1 MGIIS
6 RVVAHTCSCDS
17 MLRLALFLGS
27 AIVVASLPVSPQSGS
42 IRGKPIEEEE
52 LEQRLEELLDHSN
65 ITPEELTSLLNDD
78 LDPEEVEYK
87 VEAVDDGLVISI
99 QEKQALFYPDLDY
112 AEGSS
117 EEVFLDAEEQMGD
130 EEDLK
135 SDVGDTVE
143 VADLLQEA
151 LVEIEEEE
159 NDVEYDYSFLEAA
172 DAIVVLGE
180 DAEELEYQEVDENN
194 EDDEDV
200 SEINALINKIEFD
213 EAVKFDHFN
222 GDRKTFEIVIMSG
235 IALTCL
241 MLIFGLATLV
251 ASFLRPRTIPTSLTI
266 APLPKPS
273 QTTSSSGGI
282 IRQYTRVPVE
292 IKNML
297 PSNVAYK
304 QLYDI

>member
-1 MGIIS
+1 M
-6 RVVAHTCSCDS
+6 HFEP
-17 MLRLALFLGS
+17 LF
-27 AIVVASLPVSPQSGS
+27 AA
-42 IRGKPIEEEE
+42 
-52 LEQRLEELLDHSN
+52 
-65 ITPEELTSLLNDD
+65 
-78 LDPEEVEYK
+78 
-87 VEAVDDGLVISI
+87 

-194 EDDEDV
+194 DVDV

-222 GDRKTFEIVIMSG
+222 GDRKIFEIVIMSG
-235 IALTCL
+235 DI
-241 MLIFGLATLV
+241 
-251 ASFLRPRTIPTSLTI
+251 STISL
-266 APLPKPS
+266 K
-273 QTTSSSGGI
+273 SSSCSKAS
-282 IRQYTRVPVE
+282 R
-292 IKNML
+292 
-297 PSNVAYK
+297 
-304 QLYDI
+304 

>member
-1 MGIIS
+1 M
-6 RVVAHTCSCDS
+6 HFEP
-17 MLRLALFLGS
+17 LF
-27 AIVVASLPVSPQSGS
+27 AA
-42 IRGKPIEEEE
+42 
-52 LEQRLEELLDHSN
+52 
-65 ITPEELTSLLNDD
+65 
-78 LDPEEVEYK
+78 
-87 VEAVDDGLVISI
+87 

-143 VADLLQEA
+143 VGEA

-159 NDVEYDYSFLEAA
+159 NDIEYDYSFLEAA

-222 GDRKTFEIVIMSG
+222 GDRKIFEIVIMSG
-235 IALTCL
+235 DI
-241 MLIFGLATLV
+241 
-251 ASFLRPRTIPTSLTI
+251 STISL
-266 APLPKPS
+266 K
-273 QTTSSSGGI
+273 SSSCSKAS
-282 IRQYTRVPVE
+282 R
-292 IKNML
+292 
-297 PSNVAYK
+297 
-304 QLYDI
+304 

>member
-1 MGIIS
+1 M
-6 RVVAHTCSCDS
+6 HFEP
-17 MLRLALFLGS
+17 LF
-27 AIVVASLPVSPQSGS
+27 AA
-42 IRGKPIEEEE
+42 
-52 LEQRLEELLDHSN
+52 
-65 ITPEELTSLLNDD
+65 
-78 LDPEEVEYK
+78 
-87 VEAVDDGLVISI
+87 

-135 SDVGDTVE
+135 SDVGDTFE
-143 VADLLQEA
+143 VGEA

-180 DAEELEYQEVDENN
+180 NAEELEYQEVDENN

-200 SEINALINKIEFD
+200 SEINDLINKIEFD

-235 IALTCL
+235 DI
-241 MLIFGLATLV
+241 
-251 ASFLRPRTIPTSLTI
+251 STISL
-266 APLPKPS
+266 K
-273 QTTSSSGGI
+273 SSSCSKAS
-282 IRQYTRVPVE
+282 R
-292 IKNML
+292 
-297 PSNVAYK
+297 
-304 QLYDI
+304 

>member
-1 MGIIS
+1 M
-6 RVVAHTCSCDS
+6 V
-17 MLRLALFLGS
+17 L
-27 AIVVASLPVSPQSGS
+27 
-42 IRGKPIEEEE
+42 EE
-52 LEQRLEELLDHSN
+52 RLEELLDHSN

-99 QEKQALFYPDLDY
+99 QEKQSLFYPDLDY

-151 LVEIEEEE
+151 LVEIKEEE

-180 DAEELEYQEVDENN
+180 DAEELEYQEVEENN

-200 SEINALINKIEFD
+200 SNQ
-213 EAVKFDHFN
+213 
-222 GDRKTFEIVIMSG
+222 
-235 IALTCL
+235 
-241 MLIFGLATLV
+241 
-251 ASFLRPRTIPTSLTI
+251 RPD
-266 APLPKPS
+266 
-273 QTTSSSGGI
+273 Q
-282 IRQYTRVPVE
+282 Q
-292 IKNML
+292 
-297 PSNVAYK
+297 
-304 QLYDI
+304 D

>member
-1 MGIIS
+1 
-6 RVVAHTCSCDS
+6 

-117 EEVFLDAEEQMGD
+117 EEVILDAEEQMGD

-159 NDVEYDYSFLEAA
+159 TDVEYDYSFLEAA

-180 DAEELEYQEVDENN
+180 DAEGLEYQEVDENN
-194 EDDEDV
+194 EDDEEV

-251 ASFLRPRTIPTSLTI
+251 ASFLRPRIIPTTLTI

-273 QTTSSSGGI
+273 QTTSGSGGI
-282 IRQYTRVPVE
+282 IRQYTR
-292 IKNML
+292 
-297 PSNVAYK
+297 
-304 QLYDI
+304 D

>member
-1 MGIIS
+1 MI
-6 RVVAHTCSCDS
+6 
-17 MLRLALFLGS
+17 RLALFLGS
-27 AIVVASLPVSPQSGS
+27 AIVVASLPVSPQTGS
-42 IRGKPIEEEE
+42 IRGKPIKEEE

-143 VADLLQEA
+143 VAEA

-200 SEINALINKIEFD
+200 SEIDDLINKIEFD